1 MNKKFIKTFAA
12 MLAVFFIP
20 FVMVFAAVF
29 ALPAVYDD
37 TFVGELSEKYDRLC
51 SIESKKIVIVGGS
64 SAAFGLDS
72 RMIEDELGYEVV
84 NFGLYADLG
93 TKLMMDLS
101 RASVN
106 EGDIFILAPEM
117 SAQTLSLYFGSETAL
132 EAMDGRFSMLAHV
145 DRDDYGS
152 IVGAAWKVGSSKLRY
167 LIGGER
173 PVNQGAYK
181 KENFNEYGDNVFDRP
196 YNELSGYGNPIRLD
210 FLSDFEDG
218 DISEYEEFIEY
229 VNEYTAFIRERGGE
243 VYFSFPPMNEKAV
256 FDSNTDESIR
266 SFYKNLCLN
275 LNCKVI
281 SNVFDYIMDDGYF
294 FDSEFHLNNSGVTV
308 RTVRLI
314 DDIKRELGRSD
325 ITLAISELPSPSGHR
340 PKDEQDMNQAE
351 QENIYFLL
359 EAAEDGSWKV
369 VGLTDE
375 GKALKE
381 LTIPD
386 FTDGAAVSTV
396 SKGAFEGSSC
406 LKLTLGVNISRLD
419 GGALSGSQITEIII
433 PDGRSAEDISVPN
446 NTSEELFVAGGQQ
459 RLAIYVDSELYEEYI
474 GDYFWGDY
482 APWLQSKAKK

>member
-1 MNKKFIKTFAA
+1 MNKKFLKTFAA
-12 MLAVFFIP
+12 MLAMFLIP

-51 SIESKKIVIVGGS
+51 SIEGKKIVIVGGS

-72 RMIEDELGYEVV
+72 RMIQDELGYEVV

-106 EGDIFILAPEM
+106 EGDIFILTPEM

-132 EAMDGRFSMLAHV
+132 EAMDGSFSMLTHV

-152 IVGAAWKVGSSKLRY
+152 LVGAAWKVGSSKLRY
-167 LIGGER
+167 LISGTR

-210 FLSDFEDG
+210 FSADFSDG
-218 DISEYEEFIEY
+218 SLSEYEEFIKY
-229 VNEYTAFIRERGGE
+229 VNEYTAFIRSHGGE
-243 VYFSFPPMNEKAV
+243 VYFSFPPMNQRAV
-256 FDSNTDESIR
+256 EENNTDESIR

-275 LNCKVI
+275 LDCKVI

-308 RTVRLI
+308 RTVKLI

-325 ITLAISELPSPSGHR
+325 ITLAISELPSPAGRR
-340 PKDEQDMNQAE
+340 PKDEQDGNQEE
-351 QENIYFLL
+351 QENLYFVL
-359 EAAEDGSWKV
+359 EAADDGSWKIT
-369 VGLTDE
+369 GLTDD
-375 GKALKE
+375 GKIQEE

-386 FTDGAAVSTV
+386 FTNGAAVTTV
-396 SKGAFEGSSC
+396 SKGAFDGSSC
-406 LKLTLGVNISRLD
+406 KKLILGSNISRLD
-419 GGALSGSQITEIII
+419 GGALSGSDITEIFI
-433 PDGRSAEDISVPN
+433 PDGRGAQDISVPN

-459 RLAIYVDSELYEEYI
+459 QRAIYVDSELYEEYI

-482 APWLQSKAKK
+482 AAWLQPKK

>member
-1 MNKKFIKTFAA
+1 MNKKFVKTFAA
-12 MLAVFFIP
+12 MLAVFAIP
-20 FVMVFAAVF
+20 FVMVIAAVF

-51 SIESKKIVIVGGS
+51 GIEDKKIVIVGGS

-72 RMIEDELGYEVV
+72 RMIEDELGYKAV

-132 EAMDGRFSMLAHV
+132 EAMDGRFSMLTHV
-145 DRDDYGS
+145 DNDNYGS
-152 IVGAAWKVGSSKLRY
+152 LVGAAWKVSSSKLNY
-167 LIGGER
+167 LISGER
-173 PVNQGAYK
+173 PANQGAYK

-196 YNELSGYGNPIRLD
+196 YNELTGYGNPIKLD
-210 FLSDFEDG
+210 FSADFG
-218 DISEYEEFIEY
+218 DDNLTEYEEFLEY
-229 VNEYTAFIRERGGE
+229 VNDYIAFIRSRGGE
-243 VYFSFPPMNEKAV
+243 VYFSFPPMNERAV
-256 FDSNTDESIR
+256 FEGSTEESIR
-266 SFYKNLCLN
+266 SFYKNLCLS
-275 LNCKVI
+275 LDCKVI

-308 RTVRLI
+308 RTVKLI

-325 ITLAISELPSPSGHR
+325 ITMPLRELPSPAGHR
-340 PKDEQDMNQAE
+340 PKDEPIEEQDE
-351 QENIYFLL
+351 QENPYFLL
-359 EAAEDGSWKV
+359 EPADDGSWTV
-369 VGLTDE
+369 TGLTEE
-375 GKALKE
+375 GKACKE

-396 SKGAFEGSSC
+396 AKGAFEGSSC
-406 LKLTLGVNISRLD
+406 QKLTLGNSISRLD
-419 GGALSGSQITEIII
+419 GGALKGSQISEIIV
-433 PDGRSAEDISVPN
+433 PDGRGAEDISVPN
-446 NTSEELFVAGGQQ
+446 NTSSELFIAGGQQ
-459 RLAIYVDSELYEEYI
+459 RLAIYVDPELYEEYI

-482 APWLQSKAKK
+482 GGWLQPKE

>member
-1 MNKKFIKTFAA
+1 MNKKFIKTFAS
-12 MLAVFFIP
+12 MLAVFAIP
-20 FVMVFAAVF
+20 FVMIIVSVF

-37 TFVGELSEKYDRLC
+37 TFVGELSEKYERLC
-51 SIESKKIVIVGGS
+51 SIEEKKIVIVGGS

-72 RMIEDELGYEVV
+72 KMIEDELGYEVV

-93 TKLMMDLS
+93 TKIMMDLS

-132 EAMDGRFSMLAHV
+132 EAMDGSFSMLAHV
-145 DRDDYGS
+145 DKDDYGS
-152 IVGAAWKVGSSKLRY
+152 LVGASWKVGSSKLRY
-167 LIGGER
+167 LISGDR
-173 PVNQGAYK
+173 PANQGAYK

-210 FLSDFEDG
+210 FSADFEDG
-218 DISEYEEFIEY
+218 DITDYEQFIEY
-229 VNEYTAFIRERGGE
+229 VNEYTAFIRSHGGE

-256 FDSNTDESIR
+256 FENNTDESIR
-266 SFYKNLCLN
+266 AFYKNLCLS
-275 LNCKVI
+275 LECKVI

-308 RTVRLI
+308 RTVKLI

-325 ITLAISELPSPSGHR
+325 VTLALSELPSPAGHR
-340 PKDEQDMNQAE
+340 PKDDLSGSQEE
-351 QENIYFLL
+351 QENIYFVL
-359 EAAEDGSWKV
+359 EAAEDGSWKIT
-369 VGLTDE
+369 GLTGE
-375 GKALKE
+375 GMIQEE

-386 FTDGAAVSTV
+386 FTDGAVVSTV
-396 SKGAFEGSSC
+396 AKGAFDSSSC
-406 LKLTLGVNISRLD
+406 KNLTLGNNISRLD
-419 GGALSGSQITEIII
+419 GGALSGSAITEIII

-474 GDYFWGDY
+474 SDYFWGDY
-482 APWLQSKAKK
+482 AAWLQAKK

>member
-1 MNKKFIKTFAA
+1 MNKKFVKTFAA
-12 MLAVFFIP
+12 MLAVFLVP

-51 SIESKKIVIVGGS
+51 GIEDKKIVIVGGS

-72 RMIEDELGYEVV
+72 KMIEDELGCRAV

-145 DRDDYGS
+145 DIDDYGS
-152 IVGAAWKVGSSKLRY
+152 LVGAAWKVGSSKLKY
-167 LIGGER
+167 LISGER

-210 FLSDFEDG
+210 FSADSEDG
-218 DISEYEEFIEY
+218 SLTEYEQFIEY
-229 VNEYTAFIRERGGE
+229 VNEYTAFIRSRGGE
-243 VYFSFPPMNEKAV
+243 VYFSFPPMNQKAV
-256 FDSNTDESIR
+256 YEQNTDESIR
-266 SFYKNLCLN
+266 AFYKNLCLN
-275 LNCKVI
+275 LDCKVI

-308 RTVRLI
+308 RTVKLI

-325 ITLAISELPSPSGHR
+325 ITLAISELPSPAGHR
-340 PKDEQDMNQAE
+340 PKEEQDGNQEE
-351 QENIYFLL
+351 QENLYFVL
-359 EAAEDGSWKV
+359 EAAEDGSWKIT
-369 VGLTDE
+369 GLTEE
-375 GKALKE
+375 GKAMEE
-381 LTIPD
+381 LIIPD
-386 FTDGAAVSTV
+386 FTGGTAVTTV

-406 LKLTLGVNISRLD
+406 KKLILGGNISRLD
-419 GGALSGSQITEIII
+419 GGALSGSDITEIFI
-433 PDGRSAEDISVPN
+433 PDGRGAQDISVPN

-482 APWLQSKAKK
+482 AAWLQPKAK

>member
-1 MNKKFIKTFAA
+1 MNKKFVKTFAA
-12 MLAVFFIP
+12 MLAVFLVP

-51 SIESKKIVIVGGS
+51 DIEDKKIVIVGGS

-72 RMIEDELGYEVV
+72 KMIEDELGCKAV

-152 IVGAAWKVGSSKLRY
+152 LVGAAWKVGSNKLKY
-167 LIGGER
+167 LISGAR

-210 FLSDFEDG
+210 FSADSEDG
-218 DISEYEEFIEY
+218 SLTEYEQFIEY
-229 VNEYTAFIRERGGE
+229 VNEYTAFIRSRGGE
-243 VYFSFPPMNEKAV
+243 VYFSFPPMNQKAV
-256 FDSNTDESIR
+256 YEQNTDESIR
-266 SFYKNLCLN
+266 AFYKNLCLN
-275 LNCKVI
+275 LDCKVI

-308 RTVRLI
+308 RTVKLI

-325 ITLAISELPSPSGHR
+325 ITIAISKLPSPAGHR
-340 PKDEQDMNQAE
+340 PKEEQDGNQGE
-351 QENIYFLL
+351 QENLYFVL
-359 EAAEDGSWKV
+359 EAAEDGSWKIT
-369 VGLTDE
+369 GLTEE
-375 GKALKE
+375 GKAMEE
-381 LTIPD
+381 LIIPD
-386 FTDGAAVSTV
+386 FTGGTAVTTV

-406 LKLTLGVNISRLD
+406 KKLTLGANISRLD
-419 GGALSGSQITEIII
+419 GGALSGSDITEIFI
-433 PDGRSAEDISVPN
+433 PDGRGAQDISVPN

-482 APWLQSKAKK
+482 AAWLQPKAK